1 MIACFNQAIPSQV
14 FKGDKKGVTNKRTAV
29 LKHAILAAAER
40 AGKGDIAYL
49 ERQGEENPVTFRVV
63 DPKDPS
69 LIDQAMAKLRTRNM
83 TGIVH
88 WLSSQAGRSIIGR
101 TRAAVA

>member
-1 MIACFNQAIPSQV
+1 LPLQIQ
-14 FKGDKKGVTNKRTAV
+14 GDR
-29 LKHAILAAAER
+29 
-40 AGKGDIAYL
+40 D
-49 ERQGEENPVTFRVV
+49 NPGRHQTSVTFRVV

-88 WLSSQAGRSIIGR
+88 WLSPQLSGSLDNWADAGGSCLSSHSAAPGRIGDNDD
-101 TRAAVA
+101 